1 MGMTEEEFINKIIY
15 EGGVVSALEYGLYQ
29 DDLEEPNT
37 PLGHAW
43 GELFMAWRALD
54 PKVKAVEALISA
66 DAW

>member
-1 MGMTEEEFINKIIY
+1 MTEEEFINKIIW
-15 EGGVVSALEYGLYQ
+15 EGGVMSALEYGLKQ
-29 DDLEEPNT
+29 DDLAEPNT

-54 PKVKAVEALISA
+54 PKVKAVEDLIPD